1 MVSKNPFLS
10 MKTVPKRSF
19 VHRWPFFYGWVV
31 AAVGTLGM
39 SMTGPGQTPVIS
51 IFTDAFIADL
61 GLSRSAISLLYTVG
75 SLIGGVS
82 LSLWGR
88 QIDRYGSRLMF
99 GVITGLFGVACI
111 YVGSVQNALML
122 GLGFVALR
130 MLGQGGLALVSQ
142 NVINQW
148 WVRRR
153 GLVMGVSGVATSI
166 LLVGLFPNVAHAL
179 LRQYGWRT
187 TYPMLGEALLLGLL
201 PLGLVLLRD
210 RPEEYGLRPDGRAVL
225 GRDKGRAVSE
235 PVPEAEWTLAEAIRT
250 PAFWVVALSIGA
262 YGMLLTGLFFHMVSI
277 FDSRNLSAEAAVAVY
292 VPVAATSAVVR
303 LCGGYLA
310 DRVPLRLLLVVALI
324 TTVLILGMVQIL
336 NSVPMA
342 LAYGVLLGLNGGLF
356 GIVMSVVWASYFGR
370 RHLGSIAGM
379 ASTFT
384 VIGSALGPLPLAL
397 AYDLLGSYN
406 GALTVEAVIPLALA
420 VANLFV
426 RRPGTRPSQSSG

>member
-1 MVSKNPFLS
+1 MVSRNPVLS

-61 GLSRSAISLLYTVG
+61 GLSRSTISLLYTVG

-82 LSLWGR
+82 LSVWGR

-142 NVINQW
+142 NVVNQW
-148 WVRRR
+148 WVQRR
-153 GLVMGVSGVATSI
+153 GLVMGISGVATSI

-179 LRQYGWRT
+179 LGQYGWRI
-187 TYPMLGEALLLGLL
+187 TYPILGGALLLGLL

-210 RPEEYGLRPDGRAVL
+210 RPEEYGLRPDGRTIS
-225 GRDKGRAVSE
+225 GRDRARAALHGA
-235 PVPEAEWTLAEAIRT
+235 PEAEWTLAEAIST

-303 LCGGYLA
+303 LGGGYLA
-310 DRVPLRLLLVVALI
+310 DRVPLRVLLVVALI
-324 TTVLILGMVQIL
+324 STSLILGMVQIL
-336 NSVPMA
+336 NSVTMA
-342 LAYGVLLGLNGGLF
+342 MAYGVLLGLNGGLF

-406 GALTVEAVIPLALA
+406 EVLTVEALIPLALA

-426 RRPGTRPSQSSG
+426 RRPGAQPSQFTS

>member
-1 MVSKNPFLS
+1 
-10 MKTVPKRSF
+10 
-19 VHRWPFFYGWVV
+19 
-31 AAVGTLGM
+31 
-39 SMTGPGQTPVIS
+39 
-51 IFTDAFIADL
+51 
-61 GLSRSAISLLYTVG
+61 
-75 SLIGGVS
+75 
-82 LSLWGR
+82 
-88 QIDRYGSRLMF
+88 MF

-148 WVRRR
+148 WVQRR
-153 GLVMGVSGVATSI
+153 GLVTGISGVATSI

-187 TYPMLGEALLLGLL
+187 TYPMLGGALLLGML
-201 PLGLVLLRD
+201 PLGLILLRD
-210 RPEEYGLRPDGRAVL
+210 RPEEYGLQPDGQTVL
-225 GRDKGRAVSE
+225 GKEKAGAVSGS
-235 PVPEAEWTLAEAIRT
+235 VQEADWTLAEAIRT
-250 PAFWVVALSIGA
+250 PAFWVVALSIGT

-277 FDSRNLSAEAAVAVY
+277 FESRNLSAEAAVAVY
-292 VPVAATSAVVR
+292 APVAATSAIVR
-303 LCGGYLA
+303 LGGGYLA
-310 DRVPLRLLLVVALI
+310 DRVPLRLLLVAALI
-324 TTVLILGMVQIL
+324 TTVLIMGMVQVL

-406 GALTVEAVIPLALA
+406 QVLTIEAAIPLTLA
-420 VANLFV
+420 IANLFV
-426 RRPGTRPSQSSG
+426 RRPGTRPGQPSSQVIDQDLPSERSPSV

>member
-1 MVSKNPFLS
+1 
-10 MKTVPKRSF
+10 MKTVPKPSF

-99 GVITGLFGVACI
+99 GVITGLFGIACI

-142 NVINQW
+142 NVVNQW
-148 WVRRR
+148 WVQRR
-153 GLVMGVSGVATSI
+153 GLVMGISGVATSI

-187 TYPMLGEALLLGLL
+187 TYPMLGGALLLGLL

-210 RPEEYGLRPDGRAVL
+210 RPEAYGLRPDGRAVL
-225 GRDKGRAVSE
+225 GRGKGGAVSE

-250 PAFWVVALSIGA
+250 PAFWVVALSIGS

-277 FDSRNLSAEAAVAVY
+277 FDNRNLSAEAAVAVY

-324 TTVLILGMVQIL
+324 TTC
-336 NSVPMA
+336 
-342 LAYGVLLGLNGGLF
+342 LLYT
-356 GIVMSVVWASYFGR
+356 S
-370 RHLGSIAGM
+370 
-379 ASTFT
+379 
-384 VIGSALGPLPLAL
+384 
-397 AYDLLGSYN
+397 
-406 GALTVEAVIPLALA
+406 
-420 VANLFV
+420 
-426 RRPGTRPSQSSG
+426 PSPRD